1 MRPRNPLLRTVLA
14 KPHFMSFLGERDGS
28 RLAIGVDGSVIVANY
43 ASAPA
48 HITTN
53 YVPWFVAGCRA
64 RRPSVV
70 SAGRAHPLQYE
81 GRTGDRLVS

>member
-1 MRPRNPLLRTVLA
+1 MRLRNPLLRTVLA

-28 RLAIGVDGSVIVANY
+28 RLAIGVDESVIVANY

-53 YVPWFVAGCRA
+53 YQPHLITGY
-64 RRPSVV
+64 RP
-70 SAGRAHPLQYE
+70 H
-81 GRTGDRLVS
+81 